1 MDRFLFFCLLGRL
14 RHHNT
19 WMTVER
25 LLLVDSGMPAYL
37 PFLPAS
43 FALLRR
49 FGKWNGYETA
59 LRAFNNIEERRKQ
72 NKRATQRKWEMDDFP
87 CSWVNNVCKQA
98 GCRTRS
104 ATKESNSETQLL
116 WKFTFSLRIPSKRI
130 IPILSAESIATCNI
144 ASYKLKECKKN
155 PISQRQPNN

>member
-1 MDRFLFFCLLGRL
+1 MLIQACPHTFPSSLLPL
-14 RHHNT
+14 RCCDA
-19 WMTVER
+19 
-25 LLLVDSGMPAYL
+25 LASGM
-37 PFLPAS
+37 
-43 FALLRR
+43 
-49 FGKWNGYETA
+49 
-59 LRAFNNIEERRKQ
+59 
-72 NKRATQRKWEMDDFP
+72 ATKLHCVRSTTSRNDEIKTRGQRKWEMDDFP